1 MWWNEITR
9 VEAVKGWHL
18 NSCKF
23 SRPCIIVIRVLKCH
37 IRFFPAATQAGLF
50 YIYFIYL
57 FLLFGARFIR
67 LPWSF
72 FLDFFSINYVWVRFN
87 WSHWTHCLGLKM
99 TVCPHFPLVTTS
111 AVNLL
116 ETDTSGPS
124 VCEYSVE
131 HQRWIN
137 PHLKIFP
144 NNCNV
149 SCLSTNSFLKIKNAY
164 NIYFTHD
171 KALSAHLS

>member
-18 NSCKF
+18 NSCQC

-37 IRFFPAATQAGLF
+37 IRFFPSGLF
-50 YIYFIYL
+50 YIYFIYI
-57 FLLFGARFIR
+57 FLLFRSRFIR

-72 FLDFFSINYVWVRFN
+72 FLDFFSINYVGVRFN
-87 WSHWTHCLGLKM
+87 WSHWTQCLGLKM
-99 TVCPHFPLVTTS
+99 TMCPHFPLVTTS

-116 ETDTSGPS
+116 TDTSGSS
-124 VCEYSVE
+124 VCKYSVE

-137 PHLKIFP
+137 PHFKIFP

-149 SCLSTNSFLKIKNAY
+149 SSCLSTNSFLKNKNAY
-164 NIYFTHD
+164 NIYFIHD
-171 KALSAHLS
+171 EALSVHLS